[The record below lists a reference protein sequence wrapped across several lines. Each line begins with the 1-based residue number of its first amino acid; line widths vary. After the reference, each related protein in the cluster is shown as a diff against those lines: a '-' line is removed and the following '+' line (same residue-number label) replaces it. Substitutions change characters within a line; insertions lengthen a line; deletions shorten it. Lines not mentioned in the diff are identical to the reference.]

1 MEAGAARVNAG
12 WRPGDRG
19 RDLLWS
25 IAEMVGE
32 AERPD
37 PAAPSP
43 VRGVPPPDPEDDD
56 SGRGVPRFGPALLVG
71 VLIWAVVVLLLL

>member
-1 MEAGAARVNAG
+1 MNAG

-32 AERPD
+32 AEQPRP
-37 PAAPSP
+37 ALPSP
-43 VRGVPPPDPEDDD
+43 AGGLPPPDPEDDE

-71 VLIWAVVVLLLL
+71 VLFWVAVVVLLLL